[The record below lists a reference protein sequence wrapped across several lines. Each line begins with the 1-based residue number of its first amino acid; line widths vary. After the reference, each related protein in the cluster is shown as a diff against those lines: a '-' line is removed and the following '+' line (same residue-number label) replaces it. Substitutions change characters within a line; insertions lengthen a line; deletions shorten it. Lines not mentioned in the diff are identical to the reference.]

1 MQEMLT
7 VKSDD
12 VVGRIKTYE
21 AIVKGENI
29 PEPGVPAGFKV
40 LIKELQS
47 LGLDVRL
54 YSETGEE
61 LELRENIDDGI
72 DFNLER
78 EDDKAKL
85 REIDQE
91 LSDGFEEITEDE
103 ELEEDEEV
111 SDDEIYEEL
120 AKSEILDEDSIFDNS
135 LADDNIENDE
145 DLI

>member
-54 YSETGEE
+54 YSEAGEE
-61 LELRENIDDGI
+61 LELKENIDDGI

-85 REIDQE
+85 QEIEAE
-91 LSDGFEEITEDE
+91 LSEGFEEITEDD
-103 ELEEDEEV
+103 ELEDDDV

-120 AKSEILDEDSIFDNS
+120 SKSEILDDSIFDS
-135 LADDNIENDE
+135 DLAEDNIENDE